1 MMDLFYLY
9 GLVFLFFRFRVLI
22 YFRQFTRGAQAMK
35 TNDLLSVIPSSEQ
48 SFSFIF
54 INILELIGVLWTFSG
69 IIVSDEKLI
78 FAFFIFYELI
88 NTAISWFFRKSIGE
102 IYTVISTLIQIGF
115 AIIILYNHFSYLF
128 N

>member
-1 MMDLFYLY
+1 
-9 GLVFLFFRFRVLI
+9 
-22 YFRQFTRGAQAMK
+22 MK